1 MEAALSDVIQFEEA
15 LGNITDKPMDSNNLV
30 SVKVDIFEES
40 PYFFK
45 YLHCLNMNRA
55 AVVHYCKKLMGVV
68 VFAKVQGQVRVHFAS
83 PRTFVKTNTPFNSSQ

>member
-15 LGNITDKPMDSNNLV
+15 LGNITDKPMDSNHLV

-45 YLHCLNMNRA
+45 YLHCLNTYEQGCSQKFFYFDDFTWSKELLDRWTFLKQNFC
-55 AVVHYCKKLMGVV
+55 HKKP
-68 VFAKVQGQVRVHFAS
+68 KV
-83 PRTFVKTNTPFNSSQ
+83 PRH

>member
-30 SVKVDIFEES
+30 SVKVDVFEES

-45 YLHCLNMNRA
+45 CWHRLNMNSIIIRCVLGCLTVA
-55 AVVHYCKKLMGVV
+55 INELLCMKNAGTQIAID
-68 VFAKVQGQVRVHFAS
+68 FS
-83 PRTFVKTNTPFNSSQ
+83 

>member
-15 LGNITDKPMDSNNLV
+15 LGNITDKPMDSNHLV

-45 YLHCLNMNRA
+45 YLHCLNTYEQGCSRTLPGNMNGRSSFCKGLRTRA
-55 AVVHYCKKLMGVV
+55 
-68 VFAKVQGQVRVHFAS
+68 HFMCNGFFS
-83 PRTFVKTNTPFNSSQ
+83 IR

>member
-1 MEAALSDVIQFEEA
+1 MEAALSEVIQFEEA

-45 YLHCLNMNRA
+45 YLNFLNTMNT
-55 AVVHYCKKLMGVV
+55 
-68 VFAKVQGQVRVHFAS
+68 RVLLRFFDPVGHETTSSGNKHF
-83 PRTFVKTNTPFNSSQ
+83 FH

>member
-1 MEAALSDVIQFEEA
+1 MFPSFEDNLKSLLDQRANMEAALSDVIQFEEA

-55 AVVHYCKKLMGVV
+55 AVIYYFQKFGSLDLCKNHYS
-68 VFAKVQGQVRVHFAS
+68 H
-83 PRTFVKTNTPFNSSQ
+83 